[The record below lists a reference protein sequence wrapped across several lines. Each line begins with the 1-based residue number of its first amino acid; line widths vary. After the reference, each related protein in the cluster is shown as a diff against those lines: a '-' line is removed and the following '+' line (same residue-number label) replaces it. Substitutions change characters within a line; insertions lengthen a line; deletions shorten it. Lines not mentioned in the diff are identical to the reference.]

1 MVGKVY
7 MLHAA
12 SRNLWNDVCLSAEPR
27 APVSTESDDL
37 THLVNLSDFQFEPCD
52 VAYTDLIGLLV
63 ATIRIV

>member
-12 SRNLWNDVCLSAEPR
+12 SRNLWNDVCSSAEPR

-37 THLVNLSDFQFEPCD
+37 THLANLSDF
-52 VAYTDLIGLLV
+52 
-63 ATIRIV
+63 